1 MGTTIHYHGCIE
13 DRDRIEEFE
22 VRVLDLA
29 WEIGASAQVW
39 RSAAEEDP
47 TRARRFTTIRASHV
61 ATFACAAT
69 APLNNATR

>member
-29 WEIGASAQVW
+29 WETGASAQVW
-39 RSAAEEDP
+39 RSTAEEDP
-47 TRARRFTTIRASHV
+47 TRARRFVPAMLRRLPAQPQHH
-61 ATFACAAT
+61 
-69 APLNNATR
+69 